1 MDTTDELEQVKAE
14 RDAAVKD
21 VERLLWL
28 SRICRY
34 CAKSNGKGGNG
45 FLDRTCGAACEPVWR
60 GMKRRQGHG

>member
-34 CAKSNGKGGNG
+34 CAKGKGKGGNG
-45 FLDRTCGAACEPVWR
+45 FLDRTCSACEPVWR
-60 GMKRRQGHG
+60 GVKRRPGHG